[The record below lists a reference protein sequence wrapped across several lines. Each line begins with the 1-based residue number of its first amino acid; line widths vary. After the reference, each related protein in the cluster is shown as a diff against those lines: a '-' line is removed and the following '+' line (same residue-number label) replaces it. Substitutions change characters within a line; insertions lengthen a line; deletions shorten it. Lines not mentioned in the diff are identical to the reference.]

1 MDEQQVQLANER
13 RGNLEATDDSH
24 SMQSL
29 LSEGPTLDQPKRGEI
44 RTGTIACISP
54 HEIMVDIGYKSEGII
69 AGRELE
75 GIPAEALAEL
85 KTGDEIMV
93 YIVTPEDKNGNII
106 LSLSRAMAEKDWHDA
121 EALHTTQDVFEG
133 IVAGF
138 NKGGLIVKVGKV
150 RGFVP
155 ASQLVSAR
163 TRQGLGLEDE
173 PEEVVEPEDDKSG
186 AQPQE
191 RWQQLVGK
199 KLHLK
204 VIEIDRARNRLIL
217 SERAA
222 MRDWR
227 KAQKEK
233 LLSELHEGMQLKG
246 TVISLADFGA
256 FIDLGGADGL
266 VHLSELSWKR
276 VSHPRELLQVGQEV
290 DVEVLS
296 VDRERKRIALSLKR
310 TEADPWSVIEQ
321 RYKIGQLVEGTITK
335 LVKFGAFA
343 RIKDD
348 DEIEGLIHISE
359 LSEGRINHPKEVVH
373 EGQILTL
380 RIIKIEPERRRLGL
394 SLKRVDLAEYAEEDW
409 RLTLA
414 DSMQDEPAPPAE
426 PLPPV
431 EPTPPVETIELTP
444 PAEILPPGEP
454 APSVEE
460 LQAPAETNE
469 VQPQTI

>member
-1 MDEQQVQLANER
+1 
-13 RGNLEATDDSH
+13 
-24 SMQSL
+24 
-29 LSEGPTLDQPKRGEI
+29 
-44 RTGTIACISP
+44 
-54 HEIMVDIGYKSEGII
+54 
-69 AGRELE
+69 
-75 GIPAEALAEL
+75 
-85 KTGDEIMV
+85 
-93 YIVTPEDKNGNII
+93 
-106 LSLSRAMAEKDWHDA
+106 
-121 EALHTTQDVFEG
+121 
-133 IVAGF
+133 
-138 NKGGLIVKVGKV
+138 LIVKVGKV

-163 TRQGLGLEDE
+163 SRQGMVEDE
-173 PEEVVEPEDDKSG
+173 EEAEAEEAETETSQGGDR
-186 AQPQE
+186 PQD

-276 VSHPRELLQVGQEV
+276 VAHPRDLLRVGQEV

-310 TEADPWSVIEQ
+310 TEEDPWSVIEK

-343 RIKDD
+343 RIKGD

-359 LSEGRINHPKEVVH
+359 MSDGRINHPKEVVH
-373 EGQILTL
+373 EGQVLTL
-380 RIIKIEPERRRLGL
+380 RIIKIEPDRRRLGL
-394 SLKRVDLAEYAEEDW
+394 SIKRVNQPEYAEEDW
-409 RLTLA
+409 RRGLA
-414 DSMQDEPAPPAE
+414 ESLQEEAAPAE
-426 PLPPV
+426 EPVEAAPSETVEAPV
-431 EPTPPVETIELTP
+431 EPV
-444 PAEILPPGEP
+444 
-454 APSVEE
+454 
-460 LQAPAETNE
+460 QAPQDAAGE
-469 VQPQTI
+469 VQASGDAGEVQAPTESEDIS